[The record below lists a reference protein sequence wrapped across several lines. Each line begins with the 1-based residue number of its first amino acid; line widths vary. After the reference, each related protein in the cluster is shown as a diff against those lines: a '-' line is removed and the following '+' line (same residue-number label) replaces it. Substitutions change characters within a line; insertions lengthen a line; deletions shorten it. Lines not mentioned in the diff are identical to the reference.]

1 MVRLRDGL
9 FYNERLG
16 AHNVWEVELAP
27 EHVDEAARIFFEG
40 RPFDELR
47 HDGEPYAAIE
57 TEGGDA
63 FFAHR
68 IANWQSDAAWVSA
81 DDEATLRKFE
91 SLFQR
96 MGLPQAFAG
105 VVPHRRTLQLYSAF
119 YVTRTHCD
127 APNWHADYAARAGTH
142 ALTLIAPLADYAET
156 DSFQL
161 TYLARDRD
169 ACDAEGGEAEE
180 EEWFAGDAD
189 ADGARRRRYTYR
201 KGRAI
206 VFGSRFVHSTEPGA
220 AKDGE
225 MHGYLCFT
233 FGTDEAAAWPQ
244 IAKTI
249 DTQSRIL
256 LRPDGALR
264 LSRLGEGIERAVEEM
279 AAARL
284 KDE

>member
-1 MVRLRDGL
+1 MV
-9 FYNERLG
+9 
-16 AHNVWEVELAP
+16 
-27 EHVDEAARIFFEG
+27 
-40 RPFDELR
+40 
-47 HDGEPYAAIE
+47 
-57 TEGGDA
+57 
-63 FFAHR
+63 
-68 IANWQSDAAWVSA
+68 
-81 DDEATLRKFE
+81 
-91 SLFQR
+91 
-96 MGLPQAFAG
+96 
-105 VVPHRRTLQLYSAF
+105 
-119 YVTRTHCD
+119 
-127 APNWHADYAARAGTH
+127 
-142 ALTLIAPLADYAET
+142 
-156 DSFQL
+156 
-161 TYLARDRD
+161 
-169 ACDAEGGEAEE
+169 
-180 EEWFAGDAD
+180 
-189 ADGARRRRYTYR
+189 RRRRR
-201 KGRAI
+201 RRRRAAAAVHVPQGAGV